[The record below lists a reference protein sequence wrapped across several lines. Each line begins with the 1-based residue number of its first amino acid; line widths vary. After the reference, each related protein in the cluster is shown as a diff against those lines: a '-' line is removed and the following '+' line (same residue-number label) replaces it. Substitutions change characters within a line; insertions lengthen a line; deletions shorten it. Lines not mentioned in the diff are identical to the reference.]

1 MFSRELRSWID
12 DENSKFHERQ
22 KEAKEKVVAAK
33 DKVIVIVNRNVGF
46 SVMSVNPSFI
56 CKLII
61 FSYLFGTGEKIET
74 EDARRGGQSY
84 Y

>member
-1 MFSRELRSWID
+1 MRGWID
-12 DENSKFHERQ
+12 DENSSFLERQ
-22 KEAKEKVVAAK
+22 KEAREKVLAAK
-33 DKVIVIVNRNVGF
+33 DKVIVVVNGNVGF
-46 SVMSVNPSFI
+46 SVMWVNPPFI

-61 FSYLFGTGEKIET
+61 FPYLFGTGEKIET